1 MAEQVLDTRH
11 GPVGATVAGDGP
23 TVLLLHGF
31 LFSRAMWAPQL
42 NALADSG
49 FRGVAIDL
57 LGFGDTAP
65 VASGGEIALHHH
77 AEAAIDVLDLLG
89 AERFAGVGYSM
100 GGQVALEL
108 ADLAGPRLERL
119 LLSDTFAGLDTPEV
133 RTARLSLADRLETEG
148 TARYGEEFLPAV
160 LGPTTVATR
169 PAVCAQ
175 ARAMIAA
182 APPAGA
188 AAALRGRAARR
199 DLSAAAG
206 AFGGDARVV
215 VGAEDVFDGGTLGAG
230 LAAALGTVDLHVLPG
245 TGHSPSLETP
255 ELFDPLLGNFLRAAR

>member
-1 MAEQVLDTRH
+1 MPDRVLVTRH
-11 GPVGATVAGDGP
+11 GPVGAAVAGDGP

-42 NALADSG
+42 SALADKG
-49 FRGVAIDL
+49 FRAVAVDL
-57 LGFGDTAP
+57 LGFGETEPAP
-65 VASGGEIALHHH
+65 PGGEIPLHHH
-77 AEAAIDVLDLLG
+77 AEAALDVLDALD
-89 AERFAGVGYSM
+89 AEHFDAVGYSM

-133 RTARLSLADRLETEG
+133 RAGRRALADRLEAEG
-148 TARYGEEFLPAV
+148 TVGYGEDFLPAV

-169 PAVCAQ
+169 PAVCDLAG
-175 ARAMIAA
+175 AMIAA

-199 DLSAAAG
+199 DLTAVAG
-206 AFGGDARVV
+206 GFRGPARVV
-215 VGAEDVFDGGTLGAG
+215 VGAEDVFDGGTLGVG
-230 LAAALGTVDLHVLPG
+230 LAGALGTVDLHVLPSA
-245 TGHSPSLETP
+245 GHSPSLETP
-255 ELFDPLLGNFLRAAR
+255 ELFDPLLLEFLRRDR

>member
-1 MAEQVLDTRH
+1 MAEQVVATRH
-11 GPVGATVAGDGP
+11 GPVGVTVAGDGP

-31 LFSRAMWAPQL
+31 LFSRAMWGPQL
-42 NALADSG
+42 IALAEGG
-49 FRGVAIDL
+49 FRGVAVDL

-65 VASGGEIALHHH
+65 APPGGAIPLHHH
-77 AEAAIDVLDLLG
+77 AESALDVLDSLG
-89 AERFAGVGYSM
+89 VERFAAVGYSM

-108 ADLAGPRLERL
+108 ADRAGPRLERL
-119 LLSDTFAGLDTPEV
+119 LLSDTFAGIDTPEV
-133 RTARLSLADRLETEG
+133 RAARHALADRLEAEG
-148 TARYGEEFLPAV
+148 TVRYGEEFLPAV

-169 PAVCAQ
+169 PQVCAD

-188 AAALRGRAARR
+188 AAALRGRAERR
-199 DLSAAAG
+199 DLTAVAG
-206 AFGGDARVV
+206 GFGGAARVV
-215 VGAEDVFDGGTLGAG
+215 VGAEDVFDAGVLGAG

-255 ELFDPLLGNFLRAAR
+255 ELFDPLLLGFLRDAR

>member
-1 MAEQVLDTRH
+1 MAERVLQTRH
-11 GPVGATVAGDGP
+11 GPIGATVAGEGP

-42 NALADSG
+42 AVLADAG
-49 FRGVAIDL
+49 LRGVAVDL

-65 VASGGEIALHHH
+65 APPGGEIPLHHH
-77 AEAAIDVLDLLG
+77 AEAALDVLDALG
-89 AERFAGVGYSM
+89 AEGFAAVGYSM

-119 LLSDTFAGLDTPEV
+119 LLSDTFAGRDTPEV
-133 RTARLSLADRLETEG
+133 RAARRALADRLEAEG
-148 TARYGEEFLPAV
+148 TVRYGEEFLPAV
-160 LGPTTVATR
+160 LGPTSVATR
-169 PAVCAQ
+169 AGVCAS

-188 AAALRGRAARR
+188 AAALRGRAGRR
-199 DLSAAAG
+199 DLTAVAG
-206 AFGGDARVV
+206 GFGGAARVV
-215 VGAEDVFDGGTLGAG
+215 VGAEDVFDAGVLGAG

-255 ELFDPLLGNFLRAAR
+255 ELFDPLLLDLLRAAR